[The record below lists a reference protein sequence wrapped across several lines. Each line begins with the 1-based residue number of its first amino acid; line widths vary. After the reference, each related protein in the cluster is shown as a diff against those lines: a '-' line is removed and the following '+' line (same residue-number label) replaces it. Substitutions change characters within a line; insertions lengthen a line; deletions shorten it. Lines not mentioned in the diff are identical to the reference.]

1 MVVREGLQMESK
13 DAKIIYYSIMIPLW
27 EDDIRKEKE
36 CVPYTRENESE
47 VRRLERKVKRARR
60 IIGLDE

>member
-1 MVVREGLQMESK
+1 MESK
-13 DAKIIYYSIMIPLW
+13 DAKIIYYSIMLPIW

-47 VRRLERKVKRARR
+47 VRRLERKIKRARR